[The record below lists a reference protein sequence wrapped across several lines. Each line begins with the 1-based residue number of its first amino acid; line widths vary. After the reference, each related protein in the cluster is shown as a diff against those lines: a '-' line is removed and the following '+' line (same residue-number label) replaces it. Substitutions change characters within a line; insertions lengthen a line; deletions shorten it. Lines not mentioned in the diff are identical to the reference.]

1 LGDGIFST
9 GAVRIDAGQ
18 YTSRPKGIGD
28 ASFGVCVASIM
39 MISAVLLAMASG
51 VLFAYGLCVAMF
63 GMFRIH
69 ARQVAGSSAQ
79 RVTTSSARV
88 V

>member
-1 LGDGIFST
+1 MRVDRKGRRRRFLGVF
-9 GAVRIDAGQ
+9 V
-18 YTSRPKGIGD
+18 TS
-28 ASFGVCVASIM
+28 SIM
-39 MISAVLLAMASG
+39 MIAAVLLAMASG

-69 ARQVAGSSAQ
+69 ARQVAGSSAR

>member
-1 LGDGIFST
+1 
-9 GAVRIDAGQ
+9 
-18 YTSRPKGIGD
+18 
-28 ASFGVCVASIM
+28 M

-69 ARQVAGSSAQ
+69 ARQVAGSTTP
-79 RVTTSSARV
+79 RVTTSARV